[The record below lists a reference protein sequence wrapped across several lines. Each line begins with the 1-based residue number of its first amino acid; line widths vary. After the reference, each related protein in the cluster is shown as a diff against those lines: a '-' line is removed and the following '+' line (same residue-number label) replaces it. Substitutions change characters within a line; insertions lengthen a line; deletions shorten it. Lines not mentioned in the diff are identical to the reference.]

1 MEINEIYKKM
11 ADKLCL
17 ALILNDNESY
27 KDYRNDFEKYNVKI
41 KPEPYS
47 NYINRIIK
55 ELDDI
60 GEDYGLDH
68 IIKKIFG
75 RNRGSWEREQ
85 FAIYSALKELT
96 EIDLIEPKI

>member
-1 MEINEIYKKM
+1 MEINKIYEKM
-11 ADKLCL
+11 ADNLCL

-27 KDYRNDFEKYNVKI
+27 KDYRDDFKKYNVKI

-47 NYINRIIK
+47 NHINKIIK

-68 IIKKIFG
+68 IIKKIFS

-85 FAIYSALKELT
+85 FAIYSALTELT
-96 EIDLIEPKI
+96 EINLIEP